1 MSMSSRAASPI
12 VIDLTIRNQK
22 CSFCA
27 ENTHVITQCFELRRF
42 EDLLLA
48 KWRDNIQTPEVFMQW
63 VRETHVTKMVPYTRR
78 IYVWNQQK
86 TGRFDEFSCM
96 AAIVNRMNIL
106 NLGPLISDNIRRF
119 ELTQQQQLLDDIE
132 EDQRIAAENE
142 SFQMAS
148 GSSSSSALGN
158 KRKMV
163 FILDDG
169 VDQSEHN
176 IEHECVICQD
186 SFKRKKMIRLNC
198 RHLFCGPCGTK
209 LRSDFSNCA
218 LCREPITESF
228 VIALKKS
235 KAVEEKEI
243 EKDSLVAN

>member
-1 MSMSSRAASPI
+1 MSLVNTSRVSSPI
-12 VIDLTIRNQK
+12 IIDLTIRNQK

-27 ENTHVITQCFELRRF
+27 ENTHVITQCYELRRF

-48 KWRDNIQTPEVFMQW
+48 KWRDNIQTPDLFMQW

-78 IYVWNQQK
+78 IYAWNQQK

-119 ELTQQQQLLDDIE
+119 ELVQQQQLLDDIE
-132 EDQRIAAENE
+132 EDQRLAAENE

-148 GSSSSSALGN
+148 NSNSSSSAGN
-158 KRKMV
+158 KRKIV
-163 FILDDG
+163 LILDEG
-169 VDQSEHN
+169 VNKSEHDMQ
-176 IEHECVICQD
+176 HECIICQET
-186 SFKRKKMIRLNC
+186 FKRKKMIRLNC
-198 RHLFCGPCGTK
+198 NHLFCGPCGTK
-209 LRSDFSNCA
+209 LRANFSICA

-228 VIALKKS
+228 VIALKKF
-235 KAVEEKEI
+235 KPAEENE
-243 EKDSLVAN
+243 